1 VIFGRKK
8 QQASPAEPDPDDLSD
23 ELDDE
28 ELDDGSDDGMDDD
41 EVDSDADVGFD
52 DEDEEVDE
60 EADEWIAFDE
70 SEDWREEGPFD
81 IDEVD
86 LEADD
91 VPRLEDFY
99 GKDGYLET
107 RAHPNRKPNTTTG
120 NIDLEYEINESE
132 KYLIVT
138 PEEGMQIQI
147 IADAESGNGLALV
160 LSLNGAAMQ
169 VEVKAAPQ
177 SGGFAAEVRDDIIEE
192 TLSAGGSAERR
203 KGPYGTELRRVVP
216 VESPDGE
223 DAFAPLRDW
232 LVEGPRWLVLGRLMG
247 DAAIDVSG
255 DGASQPFDEAF
266 RNLIVRR
273 GDEPMAP
280 GQTVPLKVPEG

>member
-1 VIFGRKK
+1 MIFGRKK
-8 QQASPAEPDPDDLSD
+8 QQASPTEPDPADIAD
-23 ELDDE
+23 ELDEDDLEDDSDE
-28 ELDDGSDDGMDDD
+28 EATDATD
-41 EVDSDADVGFD
+41 EASRILPIPIFADL
-52 DEDEEVDE
+52 
-60 EADEWIAFDE
+60 ADEWIAFDE

-91 VPRLEDFY
+91 IARL
-99 GKDGYLET
+99 
-107 RAHPNRKPNTTTG
+107 
-120 NIDLEYEINESE
+120 DLGA
-132 KYLIVT
+132 LIVT

-160 LSLNGAAMQ
+160 LSLDGAAMQ

-192 TLSAGGSAERR
+192 TLSAGGSAERT

-232 LVEGPRWLVLGRLMG
+232 LVEGPRWLLVARMMG
-247 DAAIDVSG
+247 EAAIDVVG
-255 DGASQPFDEAF
+255 DGASRPFDEAF

-273 GDEPMAP
+273 GEEPMAP

>member
-1 VIFGRKK
+1 VIVIFGRKK
-8 QQASPAEPDPDDLSD
+8 QQASPTEPDPADLAD

-28 ELDDGSDDGMDDD
+28 EIEDDSDDEDED
-41 EVDSDADVGFD
+41 EVDFD
-52 DEDEEVDE
+52 DDDEEVDE

-91 VPRLEDFY
+91 VPRL
-99 GKDGYLET
+99 
-107 RAHPNRKPNTTTG
+107 
-120 NIDLEYEINESE
+120 DLGA
-132 KYLIVT
+132 LILT
-138 PEEGMQIQI
+138 PEDGMQIQI
-147 IADAESGNGLALV
+147 VADAQTGDGLALV
-160 LSLNGAAMQ
+160 LTLDGAAMQ
-169 VEVKAAPQ
+169 VEVKAAPL

-192 TLSAGGSAERR
+192 TLSAGGSAERT

-216 VESPDGE
+216 VDSPDG
-223 DAFAPLRDW
+223 DDSFAPLRDW
-232 LVEGPRWLVLGRLMG
+232 LVEGPRWLLVARLMG
-247 DAAIDVSG
+247 EAAIDVNG
-255 DGASQPFDEAF
+255 VGASRPFDEAF

-273 GDEPMAP
+273 GDDPMAP

>member
-1 VIFGRKK
+1 MIFGRKK
-8 QQASPAEPDPDDLSD
+8 QQASPTEPDPVDLAD

-28 ELDDGSDDGMDDD
+28 EPEDDADD
-41 EVDSDADVGFD
+41 EETDDELDSMEEADFD
-52 DEDEEVDE
+52 DEDEVVDI

-91 VPRLEDFY
+91 VPRL
-99 GKDGYLET
+99 
-107 RAHPNRKPNTTTG
+107 
-120 NIDLEYEINESE
+120 DLGA
-132 KYLIVT
+132 LIVT

-147 IADAESGNGLALV
+147 IADAGTGDGLALV
-160 LSLNGAAMQ
+160 LSLDGAAMQ

-192 TLSAGGSAERR
+192 TLSAGGSAERK

-216 VESPDGE
+216 VESDGE
-223 DAFAPLRDW
+223 DSFAPLRDW
-232 LVEGPRWLVLGRLMG
+232 LVQGPRWLLVARMMG

-255 DGASQPFDEAF
+255 DGASGPFEEAF

>member
-8 QQASPAEPDPDDLSD
+8 QQASPTEPDP
-23 ELDDE
+23 
-28 ELDDGSDDGMDDD
+28 
-41 EVDSDADVGFD
+41 AD
-52 DEDEEVDE
+52 

-91 VPRLEDFY
+91 IARL
-99 GKDGYLET
+99 
-107 RAHPNRKPNTTTG
+107 
-120 NIDLEYEINESE
+120 DLGA
-132 KYLIVT
+132 LIVT

-147 IADAESGNGLALV
+147 IADAETGNGLALV
-160 LSLNGAAMQ
+160 LSLDGAAMQ

-177 SGGFAAEVRDDIIEE
+177 SGGFAAEVRDDIIE
-192 TLSAGGSAERR
+192 
-203 KGPYGTELRRVVP
+203 
-216 VESPDGE
+216 GE
-223 DAFAPLRDW
+223 DSFAPLRDW
-232 LVEGPRWLVLGRLMG
+232 LVEGPRWLLVARMMG
-247 DAAIDVSG
+247 EAAIDVAG

>member
-91 VPRLEDFY
+91 VPRL
-99 GKDGYLET
+99 
-107 RAHPNRKPNTTTG
+107 
-120 NIDLEYEINESE
+120 DLGA
-132 KYLIVT
+132 LIVT

>member
-8 QQASPAEPDPDDLSD
+8 QQASPTEPDPADLADDLD
-23 ELDDE
+23 DAELEDDT
-28 ELDDGSDDGMDDD
+28 DDPEDDADDVEAEDDFDDD
-41 EVDSDADVGFD
+41 
-52 DEDEEVDE
+52 DEEVDE

-91 VPRLEDFY
+91 VPRL
-99 GKDGYLET
+99 
-107 RAHPNRKPNTTTG
+107 
-120 NIDLEYEINESE
+120 DLGA
-132 KYLIVT
+132 LILT

-147 IADAESGNGLALV
+147 VADAASGDGLALV
-160 LSLNGAAMQ
+160 LTLDGAAMQ

-192 TLSAGGSAERR
+192 TLSVGGSAERK

-216 VESPDGE
+216 VDSPDG
-223 DAFAPLRDW
+223 DDTFTPLRDW
-232 LVEGPRWLVLGRLMG
+232 LVEGPRWLLVARLMG
-247 DAAIDVSG
+247 EAAIDVAG
-255 DGASQPFDEAF
+255 EGASRPFDEAF

>member
-1 VIFGRKK
+1 MIFGRKK
-8 QQASPAEPDPDDLSD
+8 QQASPTEPDPADVAD
-23 ELDDE
+23 ELDGDELEDESDE
-28 ELDDGSDDGMDDD
+28 ETDDD
-41 EVDSDADVGFD
+41 ALDQDFD
-52 DEDEEVDE
+52 DDDEEVDE

-70 SEDWREEGPFD
+70 SQDWREEGPFD

-91 VPRLEDFY
+91 IPRL
-99 GKDGYLET
+99 
-107 RAHPNRKPNTTTG
+107 
-120 NIDLEYEINESE
+120 DLGA
-132 KYLIVT
+132 LIVT

-160 LSLNGAAMQ
+160 LSLDGAAMQ

-177 SGGFAAEVRDDIIEE
+177 SGGFAAEIRDDLIEE
-192 TLSAGGSAERR
+192 TLSAGGSAERK

-216 VESPDGE
+216 VATADGE
-223 DAFAPLRDW
+223 DSFAPLRDW
-232 LVEGPRWLVLGRLMG
+232 LVEGPRWLVVARMMG
-247 DAAIDVSG
+247 EAAIDVKG

>member
-1 VIFGRKK
+1 MIFGRKK
-8 QQASPAEPDPDDLSD
+8 QQASPTEPDPADLAD

-28 ELDDGSDDGMDDD
+28 EIEDDSDSDDEDED
-41 EVDSDADVGFD
+41 EVDFD
-52 DEDEEVDE
+52 DDDEEVDE

-91 VPRLEDFY
+91 VPRL
-99 GKDGYLET
+99 
-107 RAHPNRKPNTTTG
+107 
-120 NIDLEYEINESE
+120 DLGA
-132 KYLIVT
+132 LILT
-138 PEEGMQIQI
+138 PEDGMQIQI
-147 IADAESGNGLALV
+147 VADAQTGDGLALV
-160 LSLNGAAMQ
+160 LTLDGAAMQ
-169 VEVKAAPQ
+169 VEVKAAPL

-192 TLSAGGSAERR
+192 TLSAGGSAERT

-216 VESPDGE
+216 VDSPDG
-223 DAFAPLRDW
+223 DDSFAPLRDW
-232 LVEGPRWLVLGRLMG
+232 LVEGPRWLLVARLMG
-247 DAAIDVSG
+247 EAAIDVNG
-255 DGASQPFDEAF
+255 VGASRPFDEAF

-273 GDEPMAP
+273 GDDPMAP

>member
-1 VIFGRKK
+1 MIFGRKK
-8 QQASPAEPDPDDLSD
+8 QQASPTEPDPADIAD
-23 ELDDE
+23 ELDEDDLEDDSDE
-28 ELDDGSDDGMDDD
+28 EATDATDEDELDED
-41 EVDSDADVGFD
+41 FD
-52 DEDEEVDE
+52 DDEEVDD

-91 VPRLEDFY
+91 IARL
-99 GKDGYLET
+99 
-107 RAHPNRKPNTTTG
+107 
-120 NIDLEYEINESE
+120 DLGA
-132 KYLIVT
+132 LIVT

-160 LSLNGAAMQ
+160 LSLDGAAMQ

-192 TLSAGGSAERR
+192 TLSAGGSAERT

-232 LVEGPRWLVLGRLMG
+232 LVEGPRWLLVARMMG
-247 DAAIDVSG
+247 EAAIDVVG
-255 DGASQPFDEAF
+255 DGASRPFAEAF

-273 GDEPMAP
+273 GEEPMAP